1 MSGLLLPFKKTFF
14 FLEYILQLWWLKMKI
29 LMLYIKL
36 FSITS
41 KLFFSFF
48 F

>member
-1 MSGLLLPFKKTFF
+1 MRRLLLPLKKKFF
-14 FLEYILQLWWLKMKI
+14 FTIYLTTVMVKMKI